1 MKSLYF
7 SLTNLRFTVVDVT
20 VSDPQ
25 FARLQ
30 KTFSFLVDTEIDP
43 VRRNAEAIIKY
54 TTACPFRVNDKSIL
68 CVYCGD
74 LYNEPTQFRLHMD
87 DEHAKFNYRMP
98 FEKLPKSEYVKVDV
112 INLRCRICATT
123 IPNVELALTHLKE
136 HYKNVNLNSPCGVMS
151 FVLDS
156 KEWNCAV
163 CQASHPS
170 LLHLNRHTITHFRSY
185 VCEVCGKSYVA
196 TTGLLHHVRMKHEN
210 QYKAYCRRCGMV
222 FSSMEN
228 KNQHQKMEKKCM
240 AYCCSLC
247 PDRFPTWEIKQ
258 QHMVEHHELDGES
271 VRAAQRNASLI
282 LRYSTAYPFRYNMA
296 TMKLQCYICLD
307 LFDEPSLLRTHMDTH
322 HDDVNK
328 SKIVASSRRGDT
340 RVDIANL
347 RCKSCMTKFD
357 TIESIATHL
366 NEIHKLDVNLNYHHG
381 LVPMKL
387 EKNRFQCLICAKL
400 FTGLKQ
406 LWRHAGG
413 HFYKYICDVCGK
425 HFETPAGLNLHV
437 KYSHSG
443 TEICKHCKQS
453 FPTKKARREHVKM
466 TKACQPTMCPYCND
480 RFLHWQQKEEHL
492 VTVHGKERRV
502 FPCTECDKVFTQRT
516 VLYVHF
522 RTTHTDENKCQ
533 YCEKQFPTQ
542 PRLKEHIARY
552 HTGERAFACDL
563 CDKTF
568 IDGQSLRRHLV
579 THDDSKK
586 LACSFCDKLY
596 ARRHALNLHMAKHH
610 PNANND

>member
-1 MKSLYF
+1 M
-7 SLTNLRFTVVDVT
+7 
-20 VSDPQ
+20 
-25 FARLQ
+25 
-30 KTFSFLVDTEIDP
+30 
-43 VRRNAEAIIKY
+43 
-54 TTACPFRVNDKSIL
+54 
-68 CVYCGD
+68 
-74 LYNEPTQFRLHMD
+74 
-87 DEHAKFNYRMP
+87 
-98 FEKLPKSEYVKVDV
+98 
-112 INLRCRICATT
+112 
-123 IPNVELALTHLKE
+123 
-136 HYKNVNLNSPCGVMS
+136 
-151 FVLDS
+151 
-156 KEWNCAV
+156 
-163 CQASHPS
+163 
-170 LLHLNRHTITHFRSY
+170 
-185 VCEVCGKSYVA
+185 
-196 TTGLLHHVRMKHEN
+196 
-210 QYKAYCRRCGMV
+210 
-222 FSSMEN
+222 
-228 KNQHQKMEKKCM
+228 
-240 AYCCSLC
+240 
-247 PDRFPTWEIKQ
+247 
-258 QHMVEHHELDGES
+258 
-271 VRAAQRNASLI
+271 RAAHRNASLI

-296 TMKLQCYICLD
+296 TMKLQCYICFE
-307 LFDEPSLLRTHMDTH
+307 LFDEPNLLRTHMDTN

-328 SKIVASSRRGDT
+328 SKIPASSRRGDT
-340 RVDIANL
+340 RVDITNL
-347 RCKSCMTKFD
+347 RCKSCMTQFD
-357 TIESIATHL
+357 TIDSIATHL
-366 NEIHKLDVNLNYHHG
+366 NEIHKYDVNLNYHHG

-387 EKNRFQCLICAKL
+387 EKNRFQCLICSKL

-425 HFETPAGLNLHV
+425 HFETPAGLNLHM

-453 FPTKKARREHVKM
+453 FPTKKARREHVKS

-492 VTVHGKERRV
+492 VSVHGKERRV

-563 CDKTF
+563 CEMTF

-596 ARRHALNLHMAKHH
+596 SRRHTLNLHMTKHH
-610 PNANND
+610 SNANNN